1 MGKTSGL
8 FGYLGGIFPVERFG
22 ISSFIFFPLRF
33 LAN

>member
-1 MGKTSGL
+1 MGCVASL
-8 FGYLGGIFPVERFG
+8 VALGGIFPVERFG